1 MTPPGWPRLRV
12 ASTVAVLLCFALLDF
27 SAQAQ
32 STGAYSYQIDIAG
45 GSIAQQGTVVPIT
58 LYNQWLSGTPADGD
72 RVALKF
78 TDAGSGQPL
87 PYGGVDYVCPQP
99 PGANNT
105 QCTGT
110 YPNYALGGT
119 TKGAIDG
126 YLTDAAPMWMNLIIA
141 PDAAP
146 GIHTI
151 RISSSDFNGIP
162 ASTTWTINVVSAA
175 QLAIPQTPLAPAVP
189 VPARARWESDMT
201 LWAAKWCPIIN
212 PQYFNTYLYESIMF
226 YDGPRVY
233 YQTQDYTKDP
243 SWAQCAHQLASVYYT
258 YISSGEFFGLSMFPE
273 GLAMDAQR
281 TGSGTSYTGVS
292 VLAQTSSWSFG
303 DPQYMTDPTSLREDA
318 FGLEALLVD
327 QSLNGTSYPLL
338 QQAETALIGALD
350 QIFVQKRFTWYQ
362 PFMVGLAAEALIQY
376 NEQYPDPRIPY
387 ILKQSLDSMWNA
399 AWRPDLHGF
408 YYRCYALDLAGLPA
422 DLPASNHGCF
432 DPDTSPGNADSYAY
446 PWTAGDTFDYNDG
459 QPNLNNLISPA
470 YAWMYL
476 QTGDTKYRQ
485 QADTIFA
492 DGVIY
497 NGAINW
503 AGKEFS
509 QNYRWSFDYIKW
521 RDQANTQ
528 STAFTTGTPD
538 TGTPVADTQPPA
550 VSIVAPATGVTVGTT
565 MSLIA
570 DASDNVYVTG
580 VQFQADGVN
589 LGPAVVS
596 LPFEQV
602 NIPTFLL
609 SNGSH
614 NITAIAYDAAG
625 NSTTSAPIAITVN
638 NPVNASIAQCPSGSI
653 PTGVF
658 QGCYY
663 QYYDGNMAIDVYGS
677 NASNPPPV
685 PTMGTLITTRTDPA
699 IDFDWGAGNPA
710 PGVIEWNST
719 EIWQSK
725 QLFNA
730 GTYTFTASVDGNTGI
745 RVYVDGQMV
754 RNQWNPNCGLGT
766 VLNNCPES
774 FTVSFL
780 ESGPRLIRVESW
792 HYYSENGLYSV
803 HLSWMPAGPVT
814 QPVVSASLVA
824 SAGIT
829 AGEPVTI
836 TWTSTNAS
844 NIDPRI
850 PNAINNSTGC
860 TGNNFDAGIYAD
872 LANSTT
878 VNPASTTT
886 YSVTCYGPAGS
897 ATAQTTVVVGR
908 ERYRK

>member
-1 MTPPGWPRLRV
+1 MNSSCAARLRV
-12 ASTVAVLLCFALLDF
+12 ASMGAALLCFALLNVP
-27 SAQAQ
+27 AHAQ
-32 STGAYSYQIDIAG
+32 SASPYTYQIDIVG
-45 GSIAQQGTVVPIT
+45 GSIAQQGTIVPIT
-58 LYNQWLSGTPADGD
+58 LYNQWLTGTPADGD
-72 RVALKF
+72 RVALRF
-78 TDAGSGQPL
+78 TDAASGQQL

-99 PGANNT
+99 PGLNNT

-119 TKGAIDG
+119 TMGTIDG
-126 YLTDAAPMWMNLIIA
+126 YLTGAAPMWMNLIIA
-141 PDAAP
+141 PDAVP
-146 GIHTI
+146 GPHTI
-151 RISSSDFNGIP
+151 LISGSDFNGIT
-162 ASTTWTINVVSAA
+162 ASTSWTINVVSAA
-175 QLAIPQTPLAPAVP
+175 QLAIPQTPLAAAVP

-201 LWAAKWCPIIN
+201 LWAAKWCPTIN
-212 PQYFNTYLYESIMF
+212 PQNFNTYLYESIMF
-226 YDGPRVY
+226 YDGARVY
-233 YQTQDYTKDP
+233 YQIGDYTKDP
-243 SWAQCAHQLASVYYT
+243 GWAACAHQLASDYYP
-258 YISSGEFFGLSMFPE
+258 YISSGQFFGLSMFPQ
-273 GLAMDAQR
+273 GLMMDAQR
-281 TGSGTSYTGVS
+281 TGQQSSYAGVS
-292 VLAQTSSWSFG
+292 VLAQTSSWSYG
-303 DPQYMTDPTSLREDA
+303 NPEYMTDPTSLREDA
-318 FGLEALLVD
+318 FGLEALLDD
-327 QSLNGTSYPLL
+327 QALNGTSYPLL
-338 QQAETALIGALD
+338 QQAESALIGALD

-376 NEQYPDPRIPY
+376 NEQYPDPRIPW
-387 ILKQSLDSMWNA
+387 ILKQSLDSMWA
-399 AWRPDLHGF
+399 TAWRADLHGF
-408 YYRCYALDLAGLPA
+408 YYRCYALNLAGLPA

-432 DPDTSPGNADSYAY
+432 DPDVSPGNPDSYAY
-446 PWTAGDTFDYNDG
+446 PWTPGDTFDYNDG

-476 QTGDTKYRQ
+476 QTGDTQYRQ
-485 QADTIFA
+485 QADAIFA
-492 DGVIY
+492 DGVLY

-521 RDQANTQ
+521 RDQANSQ
-528 STAFTTGTPD
+528 STGLVASIAATGTAP
-538 TGTPVADTQPPA
+538 ADTEPPV
-550 VSIVAPATGVTVGTT
+550 VSIVAPVTGVTVGTT

-596 LPFEQV
+596 LPFEQI

-625 NSTTSAPIAITVN
+625 NSTTSAPITITVN
-638 NPVNASIAQCPSGSI
+638 NPVNASIAECPSDSI

-663 QYYDGNMAIDVYGS
+663 QYYNGNMWIDVYGS

-685 PTMGTLITTRTDPA
+685 PTLGTLITTRTDAA
-699 IDFDWGAGNPA
+699 IDFDWGTGDPA

-719 EIWQSK
+719 EVWQSK
-725 QLFNA
+725 QMFNA

-754 RNQWNPNCGLGT
+754 RNQWNPNCGLDM
-766 VLNNCPES
+766 VRNNCPES

-780 ESGPRLIRVESW
+780 ESSLRLLRVETW

-803 HLSWMPAGPVT
+803 HLSWTPAGAIA
-814 QPVVSASLVA
+814 QPVVSAVLTA
-824 SAGIT
+824 SAGIS
-829 AGEPVTI
+829 AGEPVTL
-836 TWTSTNAS
+836 TWTSTNSA

-850 PNAINNSTGC
+850 PNVINNSTGC
-860 TGNNFDAGIYAD
+860 FGTNFDAGMYAD
-872 LANSTT
+872 PANSTT
-878 VNPASTTT
+878 VNPTSTTT
-886 YSVTCYGPAGS
+886 YSLTCYGPAGS
-897 ATAQTTVVVGR
+897 ATAHTTVVVGR
-908 ERYRK
+908 DRHRD